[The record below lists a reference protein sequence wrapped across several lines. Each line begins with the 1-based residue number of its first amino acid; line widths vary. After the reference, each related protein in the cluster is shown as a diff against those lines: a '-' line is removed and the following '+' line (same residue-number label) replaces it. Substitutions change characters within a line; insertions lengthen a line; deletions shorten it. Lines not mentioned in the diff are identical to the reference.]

1 MSFAPYINNPTPA
14 TATFLGMRSST
25 GSAFV
30 QDITANPMPMFDAT
44 GTELTKIDPTSRILP
59 EMGRHSMPH
68 IRAPRGAPS
77 TISAERFLKS
87 RISLSPEFVH
97 NEAATRIA
105 RTSNLYAETPRFRN
119 EVDILA

>member
-1 MSFAPYINNPTPA
+1 MSFAPYINDPKPA
-14 TATFLGMRSST
+14 TAPFSRTRSST
-25 GSAFV
+25 GLLLDQNTS
-30 QDITANPMPMFDAT
+30 ANPMPMFDAI

-77 TISAERFLKS
+77 TISAEHFLKS

>member
-1 MSFAPYINNPTPA
+1 MYLSPNITDTKPA
-14 TATFLGMRSST
+14 TAPFSQTRSSAELSFDQDF
-25 GSAFV
+25 SAN
-30 QDITANPMPMFDAT
+30 IMPMFDAI

-59 EMGRHSMPH
+59 EIGRHSMPH

-77 TISAERFLKS
+77 AISAEHFLKS

>member
-1 MSFAPYINNPTPA
+1 MYFAPYIISPKPA
-14 TATFLGMRSST
+14 TAPLLGTRSST
-25 GSAFV
+25 GLV
-30 QDITANPMPMFDAT
+30 LDQNITANPMPMFDAT

-97 NEAATRIA
+97 NEAATRVA